1 MRFLFLLDMFCEYYT
16 TFTYTIQ
23 LIGKEYFMATAKK
36 LPSGTYRCLIFDR
49 MEDGKRKYK
58 SFTAPTKKEA
68 EYKAAQY
75 MIEKDEKKN
84 CRKND
89 NSFKDELEKYIVAKE
104 AVLSPSTIRGY
115 RNIQR
120 MLQQKYKDFCSI
132 RLSAM
137 SQEDVQDVIS
147 SLSRTKSPKT
157 VRNYHGLISSVIGPN
172 LALNTTMPQKVQ
184 PELYIPSDSEIQALV
199 NAVRNTELEI
209 PVLLGA
215 FCMMRRGEICGLS
228 MDDIKGN
235 TIHVHHSLVLG
246 TDKEWHL
253 KAPKTETSDRYI
265 EAPDF
270 VIDRIKKTGHIT
282 SLNPHSI
289 TIMFQRVLDKNNI
302 NHFRFHDLR
311 HYSASIRHAL
321 GIPDAYIMA
330 DGGWRSDKVLKSV
343 YRHAMDDRKKE
354 MSDKANSHF
363 AQLCNTKCNTK

>member
-1 MRFLFLLDMFCEYYT
+1 
-16 TFTYTIQ
+16 
-23 LIGKEYFMATAKK
+23 MATAKK
-36 LPSGTYRCLIFDR
+36 LKSGSWRCLVYDC
-49 MEDGKRKYK
+49 MEGGKRKYK

-68 EYKAAQY
+68 EHKATQY
-75 MIEKDEKKN
+75 LMEKDEKK
-84 CRKND
+84 KA
-89 NSFKDELEKYIVAKE
+89 NSNENLFRDELEKYIVAKE

-115 RNIQR
+115 RNIQK
-120 MLQQKYKDFCSI
+120 MLSEKYSAFCSTK
-132 RLSAM
+132 LSRI
-137 SQEDVQDVIS
+137 SQDDVQEVIS
-147 SLSRTKSPKT
+147 DLSKTKSPKT
-157 VRNYHGLISSVIGPN
+157 VRNYHGLISSVIGSN
-172 LALNTTMPQKVQ
+172 LVLNTTMPQKIQ
-184 PELYIPSDSEIQALV
+184 PDLYIPSDNEIQALV
-199 NAVRNTELEI
+199 NAVRDTELEI

-246 TDKEWHL
+246 TDKKWHL

-270 VIDRIKKTGHIT
+270 VTDRIRETGHIT
-282 SLNPHSI
+282 DLNPHSI
-289 TIMFQRVLDKNNI
+289 TIMFQRVLDRNHI

-354 MSDKANSHF
+354 MSNKANSHF
-363 AQLCNTKCNTK
+363 SELCNMKCNTK

>member
-1 MRFLFLLDMFCEYYT
+1 
-16 TFTYTIQ
+16 
-23 LIGKEYFMATAKK
+23 MATAKK
-36 LPSGTYRCLIFDR
+36 LPSGAFRCLVFDR

-75 MIEKDEKKN
+75 IIEKEKST
-84 CRKND
+84 RKND
-89 NSFKDELEKYIVAKE
+89 NVFQDELEKYIVAKE

-115 RNIQR
+115 RNIQK
-120 MLQQKYKDFCSI
+120 MLMENYKGFCI
-132 RLSAM
+132 MRISAI

-147 SLSRTKSPKT
+147 DLSKTKSPKT

-172 LALNTTMPQKVQ
+172 LVLNTTMPQKVR
-184 PELYIPSDSEIQALV
+184 PDLYIPSDSEIQALV
-199 NAVRNTELEI
+199 SAVRNTELEI

-228 MDDIKGN
+228 MEDIKGT

-265 EAPDF
+265 DAPDF
-270 VIDRIKKTGHIT
+270 VIDRIHETGHIT
-282 SLNPHSI
+282 KLNPHSI
-289 TIMFQRVLDKNNI
+289 TIMFQRVLDRNHI
-302 NHFRFHDLR
+302 NRFRFHDLR

-330 DGGWRSDKVLKSV
+330 DGGWRSDAVLKSV
-343 YRHAMDDRKKE
+343 YRHAMDERKRE
-354 MSDKANSHF
+354 MSDRANSHF
-363 AQLCNTKCNTK
+363 SQLCNTKCNTE

>member
-1 MRFLFLLDMFCEYYT
+1 
-16 TFTYTIQ
+16 
-23 LIGKEYFMATAKK
+23 MATAKK
-36 LPSGTYRCLIFDR
+36 LPSGAYRCLIFDR
-49 MEDGKRKYK
+49 MENGKRKYR

-75 MIEKDEKKN
+75 IMEKEEKE
-84 CRKND
+84 
-89 NSFKDELEKYIVAKE
+89 NSGRNNNLFKDELEKYITAKE

-115 RNIQR
+115 RNIQKALEKR
-120 MLQQKYKDFCSI
+120 YVDFCSMK
-132 RLSAM
+132 LSDI
-137 SQEDVQDVIS
+137 SQENVQSVIS
-147 SLSRTKSPKT
+147 DLSKIRAPKT
-157 VRNYHGLISSVIGPN
+157 VRNYHGLISSVLGTD
-172 LALNTTMPQKVQ
+172 LVLSTTLPQKVQ
-184 PELYIPSDSEIQALV
+184 PDLYIPSDEEIHALV
-199 NAVRNTELEI
+199 KAVKDTELEI

-228 MDDIKGN
+228 MTDIKGS
-235 TIHVHHSLVLG
+235 TIHIHHSLVCG
-246 TDKEWHL
+246 ADKKWHL

-265 EAPDF
+265 EAPEF
-270 VIDRIKKTGHIT
+270 VVSRIREAGRIT

-289 TIMFQRVLDKNNI
+289 TIMFNRVLDRNGI

-363 AQLCNTKCNTK
+363 SQLCNTKCNTKK